1 LIKKL
6 TIDYE
11 LNKTTNKELIN
22 FMEDVKNFYF
32 ISLPGYILITI
43 GLIILIII
51 FSQRKMNVWVAV
63 ISALAIF
70 LNFLALIGSSSAN
83 VKFSSKI
90 TIKPN
95 FYQNYFNKIIVIDKI
110 IPWIPWINI
119 PLTVFFI
126 FFYCYIF
133 FYINENCCGIFSK
146 SDNNYESFKDKKTT
160 VLQSKYNSDS

>member
-1 LIKKL
+1 
-6 TIDYE
+6 
-11 LNKTTNKELIN
+11 
-22 FMEDVKNFYF
+22 M
-32 ISLPGYILITI
+32 S
-43 GLIILIII
+43 
-51 FSQRKMNVWVAV
+51 VWVAV

-110 IPWIPWINI
+110 IPWINI

-133 FYINENCCGIFSK
+133 FI
-146 SDNNYESFKDKKTT
+146 
-160 VLQSKYNSDS
+160 